1 MWGWLLNIWWEEPT
15 DAPTQENALEL
26 FTIVS
31 VGTTGYVATGYQ
43 GMLICLYII
52 NKLDIFVKNWSYII
66 LFFSS
71 RDWFSYRLWYNI
83 WGQLVAICNE
93 NKNFFIIFLSYS
105 SISKFLLVFSLF
117 LEGKNGCQ
125 TRRFPWAWDADTVT
139 SWQLH

>member
-52 NKLDIFVKNWSYII
+52 NKTRYFCEKLELYYFVLFIKGLI
-66 LFFSS
+66 L
-71 RDWFSYRLWYNI
+71 L
-83 WGQLVAICNE
+83 
-93 NKNFFIIFLSYS
+93 
-105 SISKFLLVFSLF
+105 
-117 LEGKNGCQ
+117 
-125 TRRFPWAWDADTVT
+125 
-139 SWQLH
+139 